1 MRPCPH
7 AAHTARAPLP
17 LSRASGDV
25 LIAGLTPILPFWA
38 HFCCQAG
45 AEELIVRMFSDCG
58 EATVLSKE
66 MKGEYVALHDA
77 LVCVSVCGGEGG
89 VKERGDREPGR

>member
-1 MRPCPH
+1 
-7 AAHTARAPLP
+7 
-17 LSRASGDV
+17 
-25 LIAGLTPILPFWA
+25 
-38 HFCCQAG
+38 
-45 AEELIVRMFSDCG
+45 MFSDCG